1 MFSLGL
7 CSSCPPAVGIY
18 WRSLQCTSKK
28 PRTLQPRNPWN
39 PELLHLIILYYI
51 TLHYN
56 TLLTW
61 KPGSLEPANL
71 RELLALGPWN
81 SVISEHWTLK
91 LSDLATLRLSNLG
104 EPCTVLYLGTLEEP
118 GKSRNLGTSWNTAV
132 TSQDRVQPPGTIVTG
147 PEPPGTSVGVGV
159 TLRGETTANTCK
171 HRVLNSNASTLF
183 TLLAVFWFLFYG
195 SRWMG
200 NTASSHDNS
209 LLLFAIFESWLNS
222 FGCAFR
228 IHKRPCHRRLIF
240 GACLTRLLTFH
251 L

>member
-28 PRTLQPRNPWN
+28 PRTVQPRNPWN

-71 RELLALGPWN
+71 RGLLALEPWN
-81 SVISEHWTLK
+81 SVIAEHWTLK
-91 LSDLATLRLSNLG
+91 LSDLATLRLSNLD

-118 GKSRNLGTSWNTAV
+118 GKSRNLGTSWNTRKLGA
-132 TSQDRVQPPGTIVTG
+132 SNPPWPHRTEYNP
-147 PEPPGTSVGVGV
+147 PEPLWQARNHLEP
-159 TLRGETTANTCK
+159 
-171 HRVLNSNASTLF
+171 
-183 TLLAVFWFLFYG
+183 LLA
-195 SRWMG
+195 
-200 NTASSHDNS
+200 
-209 LLLFAIFESWLNS
+209 
-222 FGCAFR
+222 
-228 IHKRPCHRRLIF
+228 
-240 GACLTRLLTFH
+240 
-251 L
+251 